1 MHRMSAQN
9 AKDAG
14 AGRVRSKRTGRPS
27 MNTGEGTIL
36 TFSTDRLA
44 EHKRLPMWR
53 ERFGRE
59 IVRVDIEPMSNES
72 FRAEATLRSWP
83 GLRTV
88 SMVGSPMSFNR
99 TKALAA
105 EGDDS
110 DRHGRQ
116 PVRCRDRVAAR
127 QSRRHAAR
135 RCFSYPHGRAGDF
148 DRNETY
154 RDAVSARVACRASSR
169 RRRCRFAHYSEGK
182 RSSAT
187 TYMRYLRQDL
197 REKAPRLSRAIV
209 HHLTDLVALATQSIE
224 RNR

>member
-1 MHRMSAQN
+1 
-9 AKDAG
+9 
-14 AGRVRSKRTGRPS
+14 

-59 IVRVDIEPMSNES
+59 IVRVDIEPMSNKS

-105 EGDDS
+105 EGDNSIGMVVNLCDAATVS
-110 DRHGRQ
+110 QRGKVGAMRRGDAFPILTAEPAILTGTKHIGMLFPRALL
-116 PVRCRDRVAAR
+116 AAR
-127 QSRRHAAR
+127 VPDVDDAASRIIPRENEALR
-135 RCFSYPHGRAGDF
+135 RLTCVTFGKTS
-148 DRNETY
+148 
-154 RDAVSARVACRASSR
+154 VR
-169 RRRCRFAHYSEGK
+169 RRRG
-182 RSSAT
+182 
-187 TYMRYLRQDL
+187 
-197 REKAPRLSRAIV
+197 
-209 HHLTDLVALATQSIE
+209 
-224 RNR
+224 